1 MAQVRVAG
9 TTFTPR
15 EAPDAASYVR
25 RAISSSPYPYVAR
38 VRYFAAS
45 DVVAQ
50 VFPTASVHIEADGPD
65 TCIVTTGAD
74 DPERMVP
81 WLAMPGCDFE
91 VLEPPEVVAAVRT
104 VAGRIARAVAGGRRI
119 LLADEPTGAIPTADG
134 TAAPASAQQSASAR
148 ELAERAVVVE
158 SGAAGGDP
166 FAEPL
171 AGVGEVAMPP
181 ERGTAVL
188 LGVVGTQ
195 PVQMQR

>member
-38 VRYFAAS
+38 VRYFAPS

-104 VAGRIARAVAGGRRI
+104 VAGRIARAVAG
-119 LLADEPTGAIPTADG
+119 
-134 TAAPASAQQSASAR
+134 
-148 ELAERAVVVE
+148 
-158 SGAAGGDP
+158 
-166 FAEPL
+166 
-171 AGVGEVAMPP
+171 
-181 ERGTAVL
+181 
-188 LGVVGTQ
+188 
-195 PVQMQR
+195 

>member
-91 VLEPPEVVAAVRT
+91 VLEPPEVVDAVRT
-104 VAGRIARAVAGGRRI
+104 VAGRIARAVAG
-119 LLADEPTGAIPTADG
+119 
-134 TAAPASAQQSASAR
+134 
-148 ELAERAVVVE
+148 
-158 SGAAGGDP
+158 
-166 FAEPL
+166 
-171 AGVGEVAMPP
+171 
-181 ERGTAVL
+181 
-188 LGVVGTQ
+188 
-195 PVQMQR
+195 